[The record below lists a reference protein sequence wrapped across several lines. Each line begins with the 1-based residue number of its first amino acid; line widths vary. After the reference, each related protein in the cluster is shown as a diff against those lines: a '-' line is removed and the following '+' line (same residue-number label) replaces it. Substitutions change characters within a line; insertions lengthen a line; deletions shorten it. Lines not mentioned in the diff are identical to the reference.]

1 MQRDI
6 PHSNVRRVGA
16 GPFFDYV
23 LTHMHRHALRM
34 RRMRAA
40 CAVREH
46 RMGRSR
52 QTSAE
57 QRWEGEGGSMRE
69 CAPRGGRS

>member
-1 MQRDI
+1 MQRQF
-6 PHSNVRRVGA
+6 PRFNVRHAGT

-23 LTHMHRHALRM
+23 LTAMHHQAVRARALRAALALRE
-34 RRMRAA
+34 RRVA
-40 CAVREH
+40 E
-46 RMGRSR
+46 SR

-69 CAPRGGRS
+69 CTLGGRW